1 MNIEYN
7 IPVSNGL
14 RKDAVIM
21 CKLSTGIEERAKHQV
36 EKRKKITYNKQQEN
50 VMNQSISERQDR

>member
-1 MNIEYN
+1 MNMEYN

-36 EKRKKITYNKQQEN
+36 EKRKKITCNKQQEK
-50 VMNQSISERQDR
+50 SGL